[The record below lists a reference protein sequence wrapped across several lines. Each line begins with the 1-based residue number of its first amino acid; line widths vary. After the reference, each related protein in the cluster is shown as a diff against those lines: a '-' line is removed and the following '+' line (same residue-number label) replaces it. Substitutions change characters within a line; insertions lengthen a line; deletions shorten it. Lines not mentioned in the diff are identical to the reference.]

1 MADLGQFDGLGLSTY
16 LLKKLQRRCITS
28 RYELL
33 ITTNAELMKITG
45 LSEIA
50 LLEIK
55 QKLGEDYFPR
65 QQCILFKK
73 KTTAKVYKTGIGNFD
88 ILTAKIPLQTGSI
101 WEICGKSSAGKTQ
114 LCHTIALN
122 FVAQSHG
129 TVLYIDTKGDF
140 SGTRVMEML
149 RTRNVPNKDCGR
161 IMQEILV
168 ERTSSAEGTCDI
180 LEKLLTQL
188 TAGTNSDLSN
198 LKLVVIDALPA
209 VFFTHRTERDHL
221 RGKYLLTTLN
231 NLVYKLSKEHHIAFI
246 YVNLLVNIEEET
258 LAAEDEEYEEHIEE
272 VTASPSHG
280 SGKGIRPALGEYW
293 SRAPRLRLSI
303 GIPPDSSAM
312 TNERTLRII
321 KSCYTAAGGMCSL
334 RITSAG
340 VL

>member
-1 MADLGQFDGLGLSTY
+1 
-16 LLKKLQRRCITS
+16 S

-33 ITTNAELMKITG
+33 ITTNAELMEITG

-73 KTTAKVYKTGIGNFD
+73 KTTAKVYKTGIENFD

-114 LCHTIALN
+114 LCHTMALN

-129 TVLYIDTKGDF
+129 TVLYIDTKG
-140 SGTRVMEML
+140 
-149 RTRNVPNKDCGR
+149 K
-161 IMQEILV
+161 
-168 ERTSSAEGTCDI
+168 
-180 LEKLLTQL
+180 L

-198 LKLVVIDALPA
+198 LKLVVIDALAA
-209 VFFTHRTERDHL
+209 VFFTHRTETEHL

-246 YVNLLVNIEEET
+246 YVNLIVNIEEET

-280 SGKGIRPALGEYW
+280 CGKGMRPALGEYW